1 DLKRSERFKVFHS
14 LLGATSVVV
23 GTRSA
28 IYAPVANL
36 GLICMADDLDDS
48 WREQGSPNTHVRE
61 LALMRAGDKVSLL
74 FAAPYRSLEV
84 QRLVDIGYL
93 AEHPKDSAPPRISF
107 TEPGLRLDS
116 ASFEMAKE
124 SITQLPTANPAE
136 NDNAAIVADTFGN
149 QLAAAMSAECVA
161 NSTPLASHAVRPTS
175 EEEGP
180 VASERLPR

>member
-1 DLKRSERFKVFHS
+1 
-14 LLGATSVVV
+14 
-23 GTRSA
+23 
-28 IYAPVANL
+28 
-36 GLICMADDLDDS
+36 MADDLDDS
-48 WREQGSPNTHVRE
+48 WREQGSPNTHTRE

-74 FAAPYRSLEV
+74 FAAPYRSLEL

-124 SITQLPTANPAE
+124 SIKKGPCQGRAPPQLPTANPAE

-161 NSTPLASHAVRPTS
+161 NSTPLAMLAVQPTS
-175 EEEGP
+175 EEEEP
-180 VASERLPR
+180 VASERSPR